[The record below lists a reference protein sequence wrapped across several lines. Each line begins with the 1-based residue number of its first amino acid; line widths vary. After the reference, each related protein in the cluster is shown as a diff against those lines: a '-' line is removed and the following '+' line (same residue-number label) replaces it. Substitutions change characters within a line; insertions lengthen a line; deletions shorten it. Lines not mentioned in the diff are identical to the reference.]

1 MEKDTDINGSIR
13 YDTVAERC
21 VTELT
26 EKKSRFIATLDPVGS
41 EEEATALL
49 ADMRGRYHDARHNC
63 YAYVLGAKG
72 ETVRFSDDGEPSGT
86 AGRPILDCILSKGLT
101 NVMITVTRYFGG
113 VLLGTG
119 GLVRAYGGVS
129 ADVIDK
135 ADREG
140 LIVTMRLMRE
150 LTLNTDYNLLS
161 KVQYT
166 LSSFD
171 AVVRDTDYGE
181 NVSLDVLVSADTAD
195 TVMNKITDVTSGIIT
210 PVLGEAGYFALTKQ
224 SHKL

>member
-1 MEKDTDINGSIR
+1 M
-13 YDTVAERC
+13 
-21 VTELT
+21 
-26 EKKSRFIATLDPVGS
+26 
-41 EEEATALL
+41 
-49 ADMRGRYHDARHNC
+49 
-63 YAYVLGAKG
+63 
-72 ETVRFSDDGEPSGT
+72 
-86 AGRPILDCILSKGLT
+86 
-101 NVMITVTRYFGG
+101 
-113 VLLGTG
+113 
-119 GLVRAYGGVS
+119 
-129 ADVIDK
+129 IDK

-181 NVSLDVLVSADTAD
+181 NVSFDVLVPADTAD

-210 PVLGEAGYFALTKQ
+210 PVLGETGYFALTKQ